1 MQEGN
6 RVNEDS
12 PTLSAD
18 EFGAGL
24 ALSSVL
30 VVDDEAGMRNFLM
43 KTLQPRCARVECAA
57 NAEAASKL
65 LDDSHFDIV
74 ILDNIM
80 PRKTGLDWLEEQRR
94 QGFFADVILITAFA
108 DLDTAIT
115 ALRVGAADFVLK
127 PFRSNQILNA
137 VARCF
142 DRREL
147 RRENYLLKYELA
159 AEKLCAHG
167 RLLGRSDEISSI
179 RDTLERVA
187 PLPTSVLFTGASGT
201 GKEVVART
209 LHSMSDRA
217 EAPFVPV
224 NCAAISP
231 ENIAN
236 ELFGY
241 IKHDPTEGDSQQ
253 DGLLFHAR
261 GGTLF
266 LDEIIE
272 LPLKVQGM
280 LLRVIEDL
288 RVRPL
293 GSLREVPLNLRFMF
307 ATNADLEKAVE
318 EGRFRADLYHRI
330 NVINIEM
337 PRLIKRKG
345 DILELSNMF
354 MKRISEELGVA
365 PLPLTEGVL
374 LKFSS
379 YDWPGNVREL
389 RNLIERSLI
398 HGEFPAEF
406 SEADRDNEL
415 AVDSL
420 AAVERRH
427 ILNVLAD
434 CGGNRAEAAR
444 RLGVSRKT
452 IDRKCVM
459 WDV

>member
-1 MQEGN
+1 MN
-6 RVNEDS
+6 IDTPKAFS
-12 PTLSAD
+12 D
-18 EFGAGL
+18 DFGAGL

-30 VVDDEAGMRNFLM
+30 IVDDEAGMRNFLT
-43 KTLQPRCARVECAA
+43 KILGPRCLRVEAA
-57 NAEAASKL
+57 ASVEEASKL
-65 LDDSHFDIV
+65 LDQNHFDIV

-80 PRKTGLDWLEEQRR
+80 PRKTGLDWLKEQRKL
-94 QGFFADVILITAFA
+94 GFFADAILITAFA
-108 DLDTAIT
+108 DLETAIT
-115 ALRVGAADFVLK
+115 ALRAGVADFVLK

-142 DRREL
+142 DRQEL

-159 AEKLCAHG
+159 SEKLCMHG
-167 RLLGRSDEISSI
+167 RLLGRSEEITSI
-179 RDTLERVA
+179 RDTLERIA

-209 LHSMSDRA
+209 LHSMSERA
-217 EAPFVPV
+217 ESPFVPV
-224 NCAAISP
+224 NCTAISP
-231 ENIAN
+231 ETIAN
-236 ELFGY
+236 ELFGC
-241 IKHDPTEGDSQQ
+241 IRHDLVEGDIQK

-280 LLRVIEDL
+280 LLRVIEEM
-288 RVRPL
+288 RVRPI

-307 ATNADLEKAVE
+307 ATNANLEKAVA

-337 PRLIKRKG
+337 PRLIDRKG
-345 DILELSNMF
+345 DLLELSSMF
-354 MKRISEELGVA
+354 MQRISDELGVP

-374 LKFSS
+374 LKLSG

-398 HGEFPAEF
+398 VGEFPPEF
-406 SEADRDNEL
+406 SDDDHLDEQ

-434 CGGNRAEAAR
+434 CKGNRAEAAR

-452 IDRKCVM
+452 VDRKCSM
-459 WDV
+459 WDA

>member
-1 MQEGN
+1 MQGEVRQAPG
-6 RVNEDS
+6 
-12 PTLSAD
+12 AD
-18 EFGAGL
+18 FGQGL
-24 ALSSVL
+24 PQSSVL
-30 VVDDEAGMRNFLM
+30 VVDDEPGMRNFLVRI
-43 KTLQPRCARVECAA
+43 LAPRCKRVEQAA
-57 NAEAASKL
+57 NTDEAARL
-65 LDDSHFDIV
+65 LDENHFDIV
-74 ILDNIM
+74 VLDNIM
-80 PRKTGLDWLEEQRR
+80 PGQNGLDWLREQRKL
-94 QGFFADVILITAFA
+94 GFFADVILITAFA
-108 DLDTAIT
+108 DLETAIT
-115 ALRVGAADFVLK
+115 ALRTGVADFVLK

-147 RRENYLLKYELA
+147 RRENYLLKRELA

-167 RLLGRSDEISSI
+167 RLIGRSEQICSV
-179 RDTLERVA
+179 RETLERIA

-217 EAPFVPV
+217 DAPFVPV
-224 NCAAISP
+224 NCAAISD
-231 ENIAN
+231 EALAG

-241 IKHDPTEGDSQQ
+241 VRHDAEKGDVHQ

-266 LDEIIE
+266 LDEISE
-272 LPLKVQGM
+272 MPLKVQAI
-280 LLRVIEDL
+280 LLRVIEEM
-288 RVRPL
+288 RIRPL

-307 ATNADLEKAVE
+307 ATNADLEAAVAA
-318 EGRFRADLYHRI
+318 GRFRAELYHRI
-330 NVINIEM
+330 NVVNIHM
-337 PRLIKRKG
+337 PPLKERRG
-345 DILELSNMF
+345 DLLELSSMF
-354 MKRISEELGVA
+354 MSRISAELGVA

-374 LKFSS
+374 MKMAS

-398 HGEFPAEF
+398 VGEFPPEF
-406 SEADRDNEL
+406 CDDGDGDAV

-420 AAVERRH
+420 AAVEKRH

-434 CGGNRAEAAR
+434 CDGNRAEAAR

-452 IDRKCVM
+452 IDRKCAL
-459 WDV
+459 WDA